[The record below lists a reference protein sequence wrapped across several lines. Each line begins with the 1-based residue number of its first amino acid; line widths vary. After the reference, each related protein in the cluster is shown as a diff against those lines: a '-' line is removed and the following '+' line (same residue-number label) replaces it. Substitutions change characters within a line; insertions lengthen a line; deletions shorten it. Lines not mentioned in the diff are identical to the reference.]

1 MVYHNK
7 LVFLLF
13 PVDFSSNLMLCSV
26 LQLSNGPIEPEYL
39 LSPNH

>member
-7 LVFLLF
+7 LVVLLF
-13 PVDFSSNLMLCSV
+13 PVDFSSKSV
-26 LQLSNGPIEPEYL
+26 LQLRNGPVEPEYL